1 MKHGKKYILIGAL
14 FLGVGGL
21 LELGADLTAFS
32 SQMPEVEVVLENV
45 DMVQEA
51 GEAAQD
57 TVPATAFPVAPTVP
71 ENYED
76 LKAAY
81 PIDLRN
87 PVDFDRSFEYN
98 PLTNRYELRSKIGG
112 GDLTTPI
119 SLTREEYLRYSLEK
133 SMNAYFKS
141 RNDAE
146 FTGEDDR
153 EKDALNG
160 FGLQFDLGPA
170 EKIFGPGGVRL
181 QPQGNITTKI
191 GATHT
196 ISGDP
201 TMTERQRNRWAFD
214 FDPQIQATVQAS
226 IGDKM
231 SFDLNYN
238 TQATFDYDA
247 KRLKLAYAGKEDEIL
262 KALEMGNVSMNTT
275 NSLIRGGAAL
285 FGIKTQ
291 LQFGKLTVD
300 ALFSQQNSQSRSTS
314 SKGSVQT
321 TPFEITADQYD
332 ENMHYFLGHYFTDIY
347 DEAMSKLPYIQ
358 SGILI
363 DNLEVWVT
371 NKRSDYDQARNI
383 VAFADLGENQHIS
396 NPLLVQP
403 EAGKGPQPDNRANN
417 LYNNIITNFAAARD
431 ISQANQALL
440 AGGFTGGQDYEKIEN
455 ARKLTSS
462 EYTLNTQ
469 LGYISLRIQLQ
480 PDEALAVAYSYK
492 YRGESFQVGEFSNDN
507 PGQTSN
513 NLYLK
518 LIKGTSQSP
527 AMPGWPLMMKNV
539 YTISMRGI
547 EKDRFRLDIKYQSD
561 TTGVYLNYITE
572 GAIANQLLL
581 RVENLDRLNSREE
594 PHADGF
600 FDYVENF
607 TALSSEGKIIFPVVE
622 PFGKHLR
629 KKIVEGAPDLV
640 AAHAIADKYVYQ
652 ELYDTT
658 LTVARQTAEKNKF
671 ILTGEYKGAGG
682 GSNIALDGMNIARGS
697 VMVTANGVRLK
708 ENQDYTV
715 NYATGE
721 VTIIN
726 PAYADAT
733 IQTSSENQSLFGMQR
748 KTMMGVNLNYAF
760 SPQFNLGATVMN
772 LSEMPVTLKT
782 GPGEESMNNT
792 LFGFNT
798 NYTTQS
804 QWLTKLVDKLPLL
817 DLTEPSQISLSAEYA
832 RLVPGHYRSKWGG
845 DYSYIEDFESAKMTI
860 DMRSP
865 YWWFLSATPADR
877 PESRKVNDVE
887 YGKNRALLAWYQI
900 DGLFTRKSSLTP
912 THIKN
917 DEEQLSNHYVR
928 EIREEELFPNKDV
941 IYSEAS
947 TIPVLNLAFYPKE
960 RGPYNLDALGMNAD
974 GTLSMPETRW
984 GGIFRKIDSGQTD
997 FEANNIEHIEFW
1009 MLDPFIY
1016 DSNAKGGDLYFNLG
1030 EISEDILKDEKKFF
1044 ENGLPVDGDKS
1055 KVDETVWGYIPK
1067 QQSQVYAFD
1076 PQGRA
1081 QQDVGL
1087 NGLSTAQEFEYPAY
1101 AEYLQALENH
1111 LPVETVDRMRQDP
1124 FSPFRDPSGDNYHY
1138 YRGSDFDRQEVSIL
1152 GRYKHYNGTE
1162 GNSANAD
1169 DTSESYNTAAR
1180 IAPDVEDIN
1189 QDNTLNENEK
1199 YFQYRV
1205 SIRPQ
1210 DMEVGRNFI
1219 VDKRIARP
1227 RLKNGN
1233 AEEVTW
1239 YQFKVPIREYEDVEG
1254 GIRDFQSIRF
1264 MRMFMTHFSDSVILR
1279 FGTLELV
1286 RGDWRAYTKDL
1297 SNPNLPPA
1305 SDASISISTVNIE
1318 ENGDRQPVNYIM
1330 PPGVNRMTDPG
1341 QPQLIQEN
1349 EQSLSLKVSHLA
1361 TGDAR
1366 AVYKNS
1372 HLDTRQYRRFQLF
1385 VHAEKTDEST
1395 EQLANNE
1402 LSIFL
1407 RLGSDY
1413 KNNYYEYEIPLQITP
1428 PGNYSSRSNADRETV
1443 WPRANMFDFP
1453 FELLTNLKL
1462 QRNRE
1467 KRKDGSGVGF
1477 ATPFSDYDPNKPMNK
1492 VTVVGNP
1499 TLSEIKVI
1507 MIGVRNNSR
1516 NPQSAEIWLDEMR
1529 LTEFNEDGGWA
1540 GNANL
1545 YLALSDLGSLNFAGQ
1560 KETAGFGSLD
1570 QGLMDRNLDDKQ
1582 SINITTQIEMGKF
1595 FPEKAKISMPVYYS
1609 YRQEII
1615 SPKYNPLDQ
1624 DILLKDALA
1633 AVDTQAERDSI
1644 RNFSIDKVTNRS
1656 FDINSIRANIVSKTP
1671 MPYDPANFT
1680 LSYSS
1685 NENYIQNATTE
1696 YDRQTDQRLLIGY
1709 LYSPMFKPWKPF
1721 VQKKKDNAP
1730 APPKKPNTFLN
1741 DIEIGYLPRS
1751 IALNSDLT
1759 RNYFELQLR
1768 DLGNPGQNMLP
1779 ASFRE
1784 DFYWNRTSAINWDL
1798 TKNLRLNLN
1807 TGTNAQIDAPY
1818 VQVNKKLNLSDYELW
1833 KDSILTSL
1841 RNLGTPIAYDQRFS
1855 ATYTLPFSTIPALN
1869 FIAGNLAYNAHYDW
1883 KKGAILE
1890 DSSIEL
1896 GNIISN
1902 ERTFE
1907 INNIALN
1914 LLNLYNKNK
1923 FLEAA
1928 NKRFSTTHPN
1938 ARSTAPARRTASQQ
1952 AAETQRRK
1960 AAADLLKKKYEA
1972 DVQLQPDSTV
1982 TVRHALNNKRI
1993 RVTARGA
2000 NGKLYNINYKVID
2013 NNSLRINTKDTALL
2027 HLSIAQLPP
2036 PDDLWWYKTAQIAA
2050 RGLMMVRNVS
2060 LSYTQTQ
2067 SAMIPAFRPQ
2077 IGDFLGQGSSGAGSA
2092 PGWDFAFGITDES
2105 FLARAADNG
2114 WLVTDNPN
2122 NTTPAMFNRV
2132 AQFRMTALL
2141 EPIAGLKIDLNAH
2154 RQTMSQNQVDFMYDG
2169 MPKRFSGNFSMT
2181 TVALATAFETS
2192 NAANGYASKSFTNFL
2207 NNRTIIAQRLEN
2219 QYTSQGVSGA
2229 VDPNATDVLVPAFLA
2244 AYTGSNPSSAGLD
2257 FFPSLLRLL
2266 PNWNISYTGLMKIPW
2281 FTSHFK
2287 TFTIEHNYKCPYLIG
2302 SYTSYPSWI
2311 ESGAT
2316 GIGYLR
2322 NLTTNQMTP
2331 SSPYNI
2337 TAVSITEAFD
2347 PLFRIN
2353 SVLLNNMNIKLEYRT
2368 SRNLNLNLASYQV
2381 IEITEQSFGGGLG
2394 YRIDNFDKI
2403 IHFPK
2408 KSNPNFNNYLILNAD
2423 LSYRMNQSLNRKIE
2437 DGFTQPTTGNS
2448 QLTIQL
2454 TADYTI
2460 SKTIGLQAFYDRQ
2473 VSRPLVSSTAYPLS
2487 KSAFGISVKINL
2499 MQ

>member
-1 MKHGKKYILIGAL
+1 MNCGKKYILAGVLVLGA
-14 FLGVGGL
+14 GGL
-21 LELGADLTAFS
+21 FELGADLTAFS
-32 SQMPEVEVVLENV
+32 LQMPE
-45 DMVQEA
+45 MEA
-51 GEAAQD
+51 VWEAEPDAQQATQD
-57 TVPATAFPVAPTVP
+57 TVPMAFPVAPTVP
-71 ENYED
+71 ETYED

-87 PVDFDRSFEYN
+87 PVDFDRNFEYN
-98 PLTNRYELRSKIGG
+98 PLTDRYELRSKIAGA
-112 GDLTTPI
+112 DLTTPL

-146 FTGEDDR
+146 FSGEDER
-153 EKDALNG
+153 EGDALKG

-181 QPQGNITTKI
+181 QPQGSITTKI

-214 FDPQIQATVQAS
+214 FDPQIQASVQAS

-231 SFDLNYN
+231 NFDLNYS

-247 KRLKLAYAGKEDEIL
+247 KKLKLAYAGKEDEIL
-262 KALEMGNVSMNTT
+262 KALEMGNVSMNTS

-285 FGIKTQ
+285 FGIRTQ

-321 TPFEITADQYD
+321 TPFEVTVDNYD
-332 ENMHYFLGHYFTDIY
+332 ENMHYFLGHYFPDIY

-383 VAFADLGENQHIS
+383 VAFADLGEYDHIS
-396 NPLLVQP
+396 NSSLVRP
-403 EAGKGPQPDNRANN
+403 ESGKGPVPDNRANN
-417 LYNNIITNFAAARD
+417 LYNNLVTNFAGARD
-431 ISQANQALL
+431 ISQANQSLL

-455 ARKLTSS
+455 ARKLTTA
-462 EYTLNTQ
+462 EYSLNAQ
-469 LGYISLRIQLQ
+469 LGYISLRMPLLS
-480 PDEALAVAYSYK
+480 DEALAVAYSYK
-492 YRGESFQVGEFSNDN
+492 YRGESYQVGEFSNDN
-507 PGQTSN
+507 PGHTSE

-518 LIKGTSQSP
+518 LLKGASQSP
-527 AMPGWPLMMKNV
+527 ATPGWRLMMKNI

-547 EKDRFRLDIKYQSD
+547 EKDRFRLDVKYQND

-607 TALSSEGKIIFPVVE
+607 TVLSSEGKIIFPVEE

-629 KKIVEGAPDLV
+629 KKIVEGASDP
-640 AAHAIADKYVYQ
+640 AAAQLIADKYVYQ
-652 ELYDTT
+652 ELYDST

-671 ILTGEYKGAGG
+671 ILTGEYKGGG

-697 VMVTANGVRLK
+697 VAVTANGVRLK
-708 ENQDYTV
+708 ENQDYIV

-733 IQTSSENQSLFGMQR
+733 IQTSSENQALFGMQR
-748 KTMMGVNLNYAF
+748 KTMMGANLSYAF
-760 SPQFNLGATVMN
+760 SPDFNLGATVMN
-772 LSEMPVTLKT
+772 LSEMPMTIKT
-782 GPGEESMNNT
+782 APGAESINNT

-804 QWLTKLVDKLPLL
+804 QWLTNLVDKLPFVN
-817 DLTEPSQISLSAEYA
+817 LTEPSQISLSAEYA

-860 DMRSP
+860 DLRAP
-865 YWWFLSATPADR
+865 YWWFLAATPASF
-877 PESRKVNDVE
+877 PESRKVNDIE
-887 YGKNRALLAWYQI
+887 YGKNRALLAWYYI

-917 DEEQLSNHYVR
+917 DENQLSNHYVR

-941 IYSEAS
+941 VYSEAS
-947 TIPVLNLAFYPKE
+947 TLPVLNLAFYPKE
-960 RGPYNLDALGMNAD
+960 RGPYNLDVTGMNAD
-974 GTLSMPETRW
+974 GSLASPESRW
-984 GGIFRKIDSGQTD
+984 GGIFRKIDSGQID

-1016 DSNAKGGDLYFNLG
+1016 DPNAKGGDLYFNLG

-1044 ENGLPVDGDKS
+1044 ENGIPADGDRTKTE
-1055 KVDETVWGYIPK
+1055 ETVWGYVPR

-1076 PQGRA
+1076 PEGRER
-1081 QQDVGL
+1081 QDVGL
-1087 NGLSTAQEFEYPAY
+1087 NGLSTAQEFEYPTY
-1101 AEYLQALENH
+1101 ANYLQSLESH
-1111 LPVETVDRMRQDP
+1111 LPPETVEHMRQDI
-1124 FSPFRDPSGDNYHY
+1124 FSPFRDPAGDNYHY
-1138 YRGSDFDRQEVSIL
+1138 YRGSDFDRQETSIL
-1152 GRYKHYNGTE
+1152 DRYKHYNGTE

-1169 DTSESYNTAAR
+1169 DTNESYNTAAR

-1199 YFQYRV
+1199 YFQYHV

-1227 RLKNGN
+1227 KLKNGN
-1233 AEEVTW
+1233 TEEVSW
-1239 YQFKVPIREYEDVEG
+1239 YQFKIPIREYEGIEG
-1254 GIRDFQSIRF
+1254 NIRDFQSIRF

-1297 SNPNLPPA
+1297 SNPNLPPTTN
-1305 SDASISISTVNIE
+1305 ASISISTVNIE
-1318 ENGDRQPVNYIM
+1318 ENGDKKPVNYIM

-1341 QPQLIQEN
+1341 QPQLIQQN
-1349 EQSLSLKVSHLA
+1349 EQSLSLKVANLA

-1385 VHAEKTDEST
+1385 VHAEKTEEST
-1395 EQLANNE
+1395 EALADNE

-1413 KNNYYEYEIPLQITP
+1413 KNNYYEYEIPLRLTP
-1428 PGNYSSRSNADRETV
+1428 PGVYLSRSNSDREAV

-1453 FELLTNLKL
+1453 FQLLTNLKL
-1462 QRNRE
+1462 RRNRE
-1467 KRKDGSGVGF
+1467 KHQDNAAVSY
-1477 ATPFSDYDPNKPMNK
+1477 ATPFSDYDPDQPMNK
-1492 VTVVGNP
+1492 ITIVGNP

-1545 YLALSDLGSLNFAGQ
+1545 YLALSDLASLNFAGQ

-1570 QGLMDRNLDDKQ
+1570 QGILDRNLDDKQ
-1582 SINITTQIEMGKF
+1582 AINITTQIDMGKF
-1595 FPEKAKISMPVYYS
+1595 FPEKAKVSIPIYYS

-1624 DILLKDALA
+1624 DILLKDALD
-1633 AVDTQAERDSI
+1633 AVQTQTEKDSI
-1644 RNFSIDKVTNRS
+1644 RNLSIDKVVNRS
-1656 FDINSIRANIVSKTP
+1656 LDFNSIRANIVSKTP

-1685 NENYIQNATTE
+1685 SENYTQNATTE
-1696 YDRQTDQRLLIGY
+1696 YDRQTDQRLLLDY
-1709 LYSPMFKPWKPF
+1709 LYSPVFKPWKPF
-1721 VQKKKDNAP
+1721 VRTGKSAAP
-1730 APPKKPNTFLN
+1730 SASPNKTNPILN
-1741 DIEIGYLPRS
+1741 QIEINYLPRS
-1751 IALNSDLT
+1751 IAFNSDIT

-1768 DLGNPGQNMLP
+1768 DLGNPGQNLLP

-1784 DFYWNRTSAINWDL
+1784 DFYWNRSSTLNWDF
-1798 TKNLRLNLN
+1798 TKNLRLILN

-1818 VQVNKKLNLSDYELW
+1818 VQVNKKLNLSDYQLW
-1833 KDSILTSL
+1833 KDSVLTSI
-1841 RNLGTPIAYDQRFS
+1841 RNLGTPIAYDQRLS
-1855 ATYTLPFSTIPALN
+1855 ATYELPFRALPLLN
-1869 FIAGNLAYNAHYDW
+1869 FISGNLGYTAHYDW
-1883 KKGAILE
+1883 KKGAQLE
-1890 DSSIEL
+1890 DPTIEL

-1902 ERTFE
+1902 ERTLE
-1907 INNIALN
+1907 LNNIALN
-1914 LLNLYNKNK
+1914 LLTLYNKNK

-1928 NKRFSTTHPN
+1928 NKRFTPAPPAN
-1938 ARSTAPARRTASQQ
+1938 ATRRAASQLASEQ
-1952 AAETQRRK
+1952 QRQRAASEQ
-1960 AAADLLKKKYEA
+1960 LKKKFEA
-1972 DVQLQPDSTV
+1972 DLQLSPDTV
-1982 TVRHALNNKRI
+1982 TLLKHTLNNKRI
-1993 RVTARGA
+1993 RIAARSA
-2000 NGKLYNINYKVID
+2000 NGKLYQISYKIID
-2013 NNSLRINTKDTALL
+2013 NYTLRIDNKDTANL
-2027 HLSIAQLPP
+2027 HLTITQMPP
-2036 PDDLWWYKTAQIAA
+2036 LDDQWWYKAAQTTA
-2050 RGLMMVRNVS
+2050 RGLMLLRN
-2060 LSYTQTQ
+2060 LSFTYTQTQ
-2067 SAMIPAFRPQ
+2067 SAQIPGFRPQ
-2077 IGDFLGQGSSGAGSA
+2077 IGDFLGQGSTPFGQA
-2092 PGWDFAFGITDES
+2092 PGWSFALGMTDES
-2105 FLARAADNG
+2105 FLTRAAANG

-2122 NTTPAMFNRV
+2122 NTTPALFNNTT
-2132 AQFRMTALL
+2132 QFRISAIV
-2141 EPIAGLKIDLNAH
+2141 EPLPGLKIDFNAH
-2154 RQTMSQNQVDFMYDG
+2154 HQTTDQKQIDFMYNG
-2169 MPKRFSGNFSMT
+2169 MPRRFSGNFSMT
-2181 TVALATAFETS
+2181 TIALATAFETS
-2192 NAANGYASKSFTNFL
+2192 DAANGYASKTFQNFL
-2207 NNRTIIAQRLEN
+2207 DNRTLLAQRLQEKYRQLGVPGTLEN
-2219 QYTSQGVSGA
+2219 
-2229 VDPNATDVLVPAFLA
+2229 NATDVLIPAFLA
-2244 AYTGSNPSSAGLD
+2244 AYTGKDPQNATLNL
-2257 FFPSLLRLL
+2257 FPSLLQIL
-2266 PNWNISYTGLMKIPW
+2266 PNWNLSYTGLMQIPW
-2281 FTSHFK
+2281 ISARFK
-2287 TFTIEHNYKCPYLIG
+2287 SFTIEHAYKCPYLIG
-2302 SYTSYPSWI
+2302 SYTSYPSWTPI
-2311 ESGAT
+2311 GNT
-2316 GIGYLR
+2316 GFGSLQ
-2322 NLTTNQMTP
+2322 NLATNQTTP

-2337 TAVSITEAFD
+2337 ASVSITEAFD

-2353 SVLLNNMNIKLEYRT
+2353 SVLLNNMNLKLEYRS
-2368 SRNLNLNLASYQV
+2368 SRNINLNLASYQI
-2381 IEITEQSFGGGLG
+2381 IEITEQSLGGGLG

-2403 IHFPK
+2403 IHFPR
-2408 KSNPNFNNYLILNAD
+2408 KSNPTFNNYLVLSAD
-2423 LSYRMNQSLNRKIE
+2423 LAYRMNQSLNRKIE
-2437 DGFTQPTTGNS
+2437 DGYTQPTTGHS
-2448 QLTIQL
+2448 QLNIQL

-2460 SKTIGLQAFYDRQ
+2460 SQTIGLQAFYDRQ
-2473 VSRPLVSSTAYPLS
+2473 ISQPLVSSTAYPLS
-2487 KSAFGISVKINL
+2487 KSAFGISLKINL